1 MVPFG
6 GAVMKFRSLSFLTLA
21 VSCLCLAASDQNV
34 SEAYAAL
41 NGNWQL
47 TGAWADM
54 SRPHHKEDKNDE
66 AHVSLEVA
74 QGRLTSTGSFGG
86 FAQVPPMEAKI
97 TITGSSILPSN
108 TSRLCGRQK
117 ETTGLAVTFFSCFFS
132 RELGTFT
139 KMREF
144 IVALE
149 ERWGKE
155 GHDISPESAKGT
167 TNCLDETAGGSAR
180 PACRESEVNS
190 RSKTRTQSMVLKGG
204 VLFRAVQ
211 QSISPRIAVFK
222 EIVSLFFN

>member
-1 MVPFG
+1 
-6 GAVMKFRSLSFLTLA
+6 MKFRDLSFLPLA
-21 VSCLCLAASDQNV
+21 VSCLCVAASAQNV

-74 QGRLTSTGSFGG
+74 Q
-86 FAQVPPMEAKI
+86 
-97 TITGSSILPSN
+97 
-108 TSRLCGRQK
+108 
-117 ETTGLAVTFFSCFFS
+117 
-132 RELGTFT
+132 

-144 IVALE
+144 IVVLE